1 MSNVI
6 ELRDDNFD
14 EVVMNTSSLVMVD
27 FWAEWCGPCKM
38 IDPII
43 KVLAEEYEGQV
54 IVGKVNVDLNPE
66 TASKYGIRSIPSTFF
81 FKDGLQVDDIRGVG
95 TRSSFQLM
103 LDKHL

>member
-14 EVVMNTSSLVMVD
+14 EVVNTNSLVMVD
-27 FWAEWCGPCKM
+27 FWAEWCGPCKI

-43 KVLAEEYEGQV
+43 KMLAEEYAGQV

-66 TASKYGIRSIPSTFF
+66 TASKYDIRSIPSTFF
-81 FKDGLQVDDIRGVG
+81 FKDGLQVDDIRGAG
-95 TRSSFQLM
+95 SRSSFQSM